1 MHAVAEMGKGVC
13 AGLGVDGRC
22 RLIAANGVSGRPQSF
37 AAKLGTAVR
46 AVFLLQ
52 DTATHPCSL
61 HSPLQVPWHAVLG
74 NHDYC
79 DSAPG
84 CNTTDGCP
92 NSPLHQVRV

>member
-1 MHAVAEMGKGVC
+1 MLWQRWGREYVLGWGLTAGVASLRPMAFL
-13 AGLGVDGRC
+13 AGPRV
-22 RLIAANGVSGRPQSF
+22 F
-37 AAKLGTAVR
+37 AATMGTAVQ

-61 HSPLQVPWHAVLG
+61 RPPTQVPWHAVLG